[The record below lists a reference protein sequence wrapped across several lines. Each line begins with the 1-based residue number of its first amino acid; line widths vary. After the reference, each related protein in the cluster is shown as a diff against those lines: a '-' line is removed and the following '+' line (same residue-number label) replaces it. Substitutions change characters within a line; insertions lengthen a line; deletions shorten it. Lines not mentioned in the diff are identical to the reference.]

1 MLNFKDKKVLIFGL
15 GSYPEG
21 SGVSAACFF
30 IQQGAEV
37 TITDMKRANELQNNI
52 RLVQEE
58 VKKQKKQGKNSK
70 VNFCLGRHRLS
81 DVRAA
86 DLVIRNPGVPMHS
99 PYLHAARRRGIP
111 IETDVSIFMQLCPCR
126 VIGITGTRGK
136 STTTTLYG
144 EMARHRF
151 KVFVGGNIQRSP
163 LTFLNKIDK
172 KSLVVLELSSWL
184 LESLVDIKKSP
195 NAALVTNIY
204 EDHLNIH
211 KTMKNY
217 ITAKENI
224 FKFQEEGNIIVL
236 NRDNSYTKKME
247 KNVAK
252 GAIVSWF
259 SIKPFKGR
267 IRGAYIKDGW
277 IIVQHYNQGFTWHA
291 HKVIKVKDMKLEGG
305 HNVANALAACALAHA
320 TGLALKDMTAALKT
334 FRGIPSRQEAV
345 RSLREII
352 YINDTTATTPEA
364 AMAALERFGKKRKVV
379 LIAGG
384 ADKKLKFSKFVQ
396 AIKKYCKAVVLL
408 DGSGTKKIEPMFRGN
423 AKFLGVYGS
432 MASALHAVRGVAEK
446 GDTILLS
453 PGCASFGIFKNEF
466 DRGEQFVRL
475 VKGLK

>member
-1 MLNFKDKKVLIFGL
+1 MLNFKDRKVLIFGL
-15 GSYPEG
+15 GNYPEG
-21 SGVSAACFF
+21 SGVSAARFF
-30 IQQGAEV
+30 IQQGAKV
-37 TITDMKRANELQNNI
+37 VITDMKHADELKRNI
-52 RLVQEE
+52 ESVKEE
-58 VKKQKKQGKNSK
+58 VKKQKKAGKNPK
-70 VNFCLGRHRLS
+70 VVFCLGRHQLS
-81 DVRAA
+81 DVRSA
-86 DLVIRNPGVPMHS
+86 DLVIRNPGVPTHS

-163 LTFLNKIDK
+163 LTFLNKLDK

-184 LESLVDIKKSP
+184 LESLADIKKSP

-217 ITAKENI
+217 VAAKENI
-224 FKFQEEGNIIVL
+224 FRFQEEGNIIVL
-236 NRDNSYTKKME
+236 NRDNFYTKKME

-252 GAIVSWF
+252 GAMVSWF
-259 SIKPFKGR
+259 SMKPLKGR
-267 IRGAYIKDGW
+267 IRGAYVKDGW

-291 HKVIKVKDMKLEGG
+291 HKVIKVRDMKLEGD

-320 TGLALKDMTAALKT
+320 TGLALKDMTATLKK
-334 FRGIPSRQEAV
+334 FRGIANRQETV
-345 RSLREII
+345 RVFREIT

-384 ADKKLKFSKFVQ
+384 ADKKLKFSKLVMVM
-396 AIKKYCKAVVLL
+396 KKYCKAVVLL
-408 DGSGTKKIEPMFRGN
+408 DGLGTKKIEPLLRGN
-423 AKFLGVYGS
+423 SKFLGVYGS
-432 MASALHAVRGVAEK
+432 MASALQAARRVAEK